1 LPLTDV
7 DREQMLRVIGAKNID
22 ELFVDVPKSALLK
35 DFVRCRRRRAR
46 SKCIATCSVWR
57 RRTRPRAARRS
68 SSARARIAITCPA
81 SVDHL
86 IQRSEFLTA
95 YTPYQP
101 EIAQGTLQ
109 ALYEFQSQVALAR
122 HGGGQRLDV

>member
-1 LPLTDV
+1 MHRHMQRLAEKNTPAGRTAFFL
-7 DREQMLRVIGAKNID
+7 GAGAYRHH
-22 ELFVDVPKSALLK
+22 V
-35 DFVRCRRRRAR
+35 
-46 SKCIATCSVWR
+46 
-57 RRTRPRAARRS
+57 
-68 SSARARIAITCPA
+68 PA

-109 ALYEFQSQVALAR
+109 ALYEFQSQVAMLLTWKSPTPRCTTAPR
-122 HGGGQRLDV
+122 PAPKPP